1 MPDLFSTLGS
11 NAQRVTPD
19 TFNYGTPAVYP
30 LVINRNDEGNWTGYA
45 DNGSD
50 FYKVINYLQGRGVE
64 IYGIGEISGTTFT
77 ILTNWGKVPKDAN
90 NSQEPSD
97 EGDIDLLQ
105 DEISTLLSIGVNV
118 FYGKIRGGDISYD
131 C

>member
-1 MPDLFSTLGS
+1 MADLFSTLGS

-64 IYGIGEISGTTFT
+64 IYGIGEISGTVFT
-77 ILTNWGKVPKDAN
+77 ILTNWGKVPKDEG
-90 NSQEPSD
+90 NSQEPND
-97 EGDIDLLQ
+97 ESDIDLLQ
-105 DEISTLLSIGVNV
+105 DEISNQLSIGVSV
-118 FYGKIRGGDISYD
+118 FYGKIRGGDINYD